1 MDNLRLFLFFALAM
15 VLMLIW
21 QAWEQYN
28 APPPAPAAPSAGPAE
43 PSVPAPPSSA
53 PAQAPTPQ
61 PSAEKLAS
69 TARVRVRTDLFEAT
83 LDTQGAD
90 LRELRLRKYP
100 VDVDSPD
107 KPFALMADS
116 GPELFIA
123 QSGLIGHGT
132 DYPTHKLVYQS
143 SASEYALAPEAS
155 ELRVPLTWRAA
166 NGVVY
171 TKTYVFRRNSY
182 VVDVEFA
189 IANGSRSDW
198 TGYLYGQFQRSHVDT
213 SSMFRTPTYTGGA
226 IHTPENHFEK
236 ISFDDMRKRA
246 LKREVKGGWVGM
258 LQHYFVGAWLQPAQA
273 RNEFYTDV
281 LGGERNVIGFKRLD
295 PVTVAPGATGAAQ
308 AKLYLGPKERTRL
321 TQLSCGSDITTKD
334 APACPEPRPYGEGMD
349 LTVDY
354 GWLTPIAAPLFWL
367 LNTIHRAVGN
377 WGWAIILLTILIK
390 LAFYPLSAASYKSMA
405 HMKKLQPRMQALRER
420 YGDDRQKLNQ
430 AMMELYKTEKINP
443 LGGCLPIL
451 IQIPVFIALY
461 WVLLESVEMR
471 QAPWILWIR
480 DLSAKD
486 PYYVLP
492 IIMGASTFMQQRLN
506 PTPMDPIQ
514 QKVFMFLPWVF
525 TVFFLFFPAGLVL
538 YWVVNNILS
547 IAQQWAIN
555 RTIGVA
561 KK

>member
-1 MDNLRLFLFFALAM
+1 MDNLRLFLFFALAL

-28 APPPAPAAPSAGPAE
+28 APPPGPAAGPVSPAE
-43 PSVPAPPSSA
+43 PGVPTPPPSTPTQA
-53 PAQAPTPQ
+53 EPPPPA
-61 PSAEKLAS
+61 AERLSSS
-69 TARVRVRTDLFEAT
+69 TRVSVSTDLFEAIV
-83 LDTQGAD
+83 DTHGAD
-90 LRELRLRKYP
+90 LRELRLRAFP

-107 KPFALMADS
+107 KPFTLMSDS

-132 DYPTHKLVYQS
+132 DYPTHKTVYQS
-143 SASEYALAPEAS
+143 AAARYALGAGS
-155 ELRVPLTWRAA
+155 DELRVPFTWRAP
-166 NGVVY
+166 NGVTY
-171 TKTYVFRRNSY
+171 TKTYVFRRSSY

-189 IANGSRSDW
+189 VANGSRSDW
-198 TGYLYGQFQRSHVDT
+198 AGYLYGQFQRAHVDT
-213 SSMFRTPTYTGGA
+213 SSIFQAPTYTGGA

-236 ISFDDMRKRA
+236 ISFEDMRKRP
-246 LKREVKGGWVGM
+246 LKREVKGGWVAM

-273 RNEFYTDV
+273 RSEFYTDV
-281 LGGERNVIGFKRLD
+281 LGGERHVIGFKRLD
-295 PVTVAPGATGAAQ
+295 AVSVHPGGTGVVQ
-308 AKLYLGPKERTRL
+308 AKLYLGPKERARL
-321 TQLSCGSDITTKD
+321 TLLSCGSDIKVKG
-334 APACPEPRPYGEGMD
+334 APPCPEPPPYAEGME

-367 LNTIHRAVGN
+367 LDTINRAVGN

-492 IIMGASTFMQQRLN
+492 IIMGASTFLQQKLN

-525 TVFFLFFPAGLVL
+525 TVFFLFFPSGLVL

-547 IAQQWAIN
+547 IAQQWMIN
-555 RTIGVA
+555 RTIGA
-561 KK
+561 ANK